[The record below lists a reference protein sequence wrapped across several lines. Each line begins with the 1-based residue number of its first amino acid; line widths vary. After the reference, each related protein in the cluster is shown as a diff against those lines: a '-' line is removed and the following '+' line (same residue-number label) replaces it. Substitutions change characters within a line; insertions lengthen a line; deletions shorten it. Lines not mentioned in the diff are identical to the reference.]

1 MAIARLGK
9 LSFEFEEEVL
19 ECENL
24 PEISQDDA
32 KEILFKTQDV
42 FSQVGVE
49 VYLAYGT
56 LLGAVRDQAIIPG
69 DLDVDVYIKDEMK
82 MFQHLQKIEECGLKL
97 IRALNNTYS
106 FRLNNTPNCFI
117 DVYIMK
123 PTMTVWGLYCYNLE
137 IMMVPKKYLQDGEME
152 FLGRQFKC
160 PRNPENILRFW
171 YGDTWNKPVGKF
183 EKTYTYD
190 VPTHYYYAKYLL
202 ASKIAMRRLLG
213 NGIYDAVKSLF
224 KR

>member
-123 PTMTVWGLYCYNLE
+123 PTMTIWGLYCYNLE
-137 IMMVPKKYLQDGEME
+137 IMMVPKNICRMVKWNFWAANSSAPG
-152 FLGRQFKC
+152 
-160 PRNPENILRFW
+160 ILRISCVSGMVIHGISLSANLRRHIPMMFRHIIIMPNIFW
-171 YGDTWNKPVGKF
+171 HQRLPCAVC
-183 EKTYTYD
+183 
-190 VPTHYYYAKYLL
+190 L
-202 ASKIAMRRLLG
+202 ATGFMMP
-213 NGIYDAVKSLF
+213 
-224 KR
+224 